1 MRKGSGF
8 RKNRYLCALNE
19 KGCPKRAENI
29 PYEPDPV
36 NAGGGIGFQI
46 LTVYP
51 FSLRFNIKSI

>member
-51 FSLRFNIKSI
+51 FFIMV